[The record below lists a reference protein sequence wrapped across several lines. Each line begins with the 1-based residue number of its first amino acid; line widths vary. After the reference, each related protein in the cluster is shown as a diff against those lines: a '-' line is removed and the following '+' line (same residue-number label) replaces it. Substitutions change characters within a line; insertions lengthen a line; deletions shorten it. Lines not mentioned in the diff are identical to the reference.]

1 MYKYLKK
8 ITFQILG
15 GYIMSLFEQKTALS
29 TIWISIINLRLNDKS
44 INMQLSNW
52 SKKIN
57 QICLIQYVCQFNLI
71 IDSELCD

>member
-15 GYIMSLFEQKTALS
+15 GYIMSLFEEKTALS
-29 TIWISIINLRLNDKS
+29 TIGISIINLRLNDKS

-57 QICLIQYVCQFNLI
+57 QICLIQYVCQFSLI